1 MNDTFINAAV
11 EDKEDLDTKKE
22 TSLVPGHAN
31 VSLDQRGTCCSSAG
45 VDGSQ
50 WDRGWKKE
58 LCPLGLA
65 PDPIRFQG
73 AGRRTKGF
81 DALNTLLYVA
91 CVLIWEL
98 RDYVVRKLRR
108 KKAALHLTGSYS
120 RVGKSHY
127 SRSCQSPFFF
137 WNLELQMLSA
147 GKCLSLAWNNSDGRV
162 VLYFWHSF
170 AIPQGQPRGSRGRT
184 ATIMATTTVTTHFL
198 LLRYGSGLEGRLQW
212 EIFFSNCAALLR

>member
-11 EDKEDLDTKKE
+11 GDKEDLDTKKE
-22 TSLVPGHAN
+22 RSLVPGHAN

-50 WDRGWKKE
+50 WDRGWTKE

-65 PDPIRFQG
+65 PDPIGFHG
-73 AGRRTKGF
+73 AGRHTKGF
-81 DALNTLLYVA
+81 DALNTLLYAA

-98 RDYVVRKLRR
+98 RDYVVRKPRR
-108 KKAALHLTGSYS
+108 KKAALNLTGVLFPRRKVSLLS
-120 RVGKSHY
+120 QLPKS
-127 SRSCQSPFFF
+127 FF
-137 WNLELQMLSA
+137 WGELQMLSK

-162 VLYFWHSF
+162 VLYFWHSY

-184 ATIMATTTVTTHFL
+184 AAIMATTTVTTHFL
-198 LLRYGSGLEGRLQW
+198 LLRHGSGLEGRLQW
-212 EIFFSNCAALLR
+212 ESFFSNCATLLR